1 MEQIRKI
8 IVPTDFSVKS
18 LKVVIDLVE
27 SADTNDTFDIVLLHG
42 VYPPSSIAEL
52 LFIHPAK
59 YIRDLETEEFKEA
72 CAVIKN
78 KFQSRVHSMCI
89 DVITSE
95 SKAYFRNYVERNEI
109 TEIVLPK
116 GVELDFSGKHS
127 FDIISLLRK
136 SKLPITE
143 IQLGNEQ
150 IDVKFRNDLS
160 DLLLSSDS
168 LTS

>member
-1 MEQIRKI
+1 MEQTKKI

-18 LKVVIDLVE
+18 LKVVVDLVE
-27 SADTNDTFDIVLLHG
+27 SADVSDTFDIVLLHG
-42 VYPPSSIAEL
+42 VYPPSSISDL

-59 YIRDLETEEFKEA
+59 YIRELETEEFKEA

-78 KFQSRVHSMCI
+78 KFQSRIHSMCI

-95 SKAYFRNYVERNEI
+95 SKAYFRNYAERNEI
-109 TEIVLPK
+109 DEIFLPK
-116 GVELDFSGKHS
+116 GIELDFSGKHS
-127 FDIISLLRK
+127 FDIISLLKK

-143 IQLGNEQ
+143 IQLGVEQ

-160 DLLLSSDS
+160 DLFLSSDN